1 MGLETLKTL
10 WKKANSTVK
19 MFWTTS
25 NLTKYFAKLEN
36 EAKVIK
42 GMSRTSSDCCNLI
55 GGSVLHLII

>member
-25 NLTKYFAKLEN
+25 NLTTYFEKLEN

-42 GMSRTSSDCCNLI
+42 GMRGTSIDC
-55 GGSVLHLII
+55 